1 MKDIRF
7 QEWIKT
13 WWMLLVPVT
22 FATVAVL
29 VYAIVFRELPVTES
43 PGAWGTFGD
52 FLGGLLNPLVS
63 TLTLFVAVSVW
74 KLQREELELTRNEL
88 AQTKLAME
96 DQAQTTKQQRQEQRF
111 FDLFNVYQRTVDS
124 IFFVKRTAL
133 PLGEFQT
140 NCTGKHAIA
149 QFIASPD
156 AEQLR
161 IYDKS
166 GYESWNIETIDQ
178 TKQREVLVTIW
189 NKEIFSS
196 LFDHYFRVIHHIL
209 TEAETLLKDEHIRYI
224 NLFRTQLSRSELFI
238 IGFNLWL
245 NDDAKQMIPLFEK
258 YCLLKHLPAGHL
270 RTELEKIYPLI
281 FGNSQATEKS
291 QSLQSN

>member
-29 VYAIVFRELPVTES
+29 VYAIVFRELSVTKS
-43 PGAWGTFGD
+43 PDAWGTFGD

-96 DQAQTTKQQRQEQRF
+96 DQAKTTEQQRQEQRF
-111 FDLFNVYQRTVDS
+111 FDLLNVYQRTVDS
-124 IFFVKRTAL
+124 ISQTQDKGGASDSVVLLTSNGKQAISVWLKRKRLNTTAF
-133 PLGEFQT
+133 GELKEALE
-140 NCTGKHAIA
+140 KHVV
-149 QFIASPD
+149 
-156 AEQLR
+156 AE
-161 IYDKS
+161 
-166 GYESWNIETIDQ
+166 N
-178 TKQREVLVTIW
+178 W
-189 NKEIFSS
+189 NKRDTQNDDAQGIFN
-196 LFDHYFRVIHHIL
+196 HYFRVIHHIL
-209 TEAETLLKDEHIRYI
+209 SESEILLGDQHIRYI
-224 NLFRTQLSRSELFI
+224 ELFRAQLSRSELVVL
-238 IGFNLWL
+238 GFNLWL

-258 YCLLKHLPAGHL
+258 YCLLKYLPAGHL

-281 FGNSQATEKS
+281 FGNSQATEK
-291 QSLQSN
+291 L